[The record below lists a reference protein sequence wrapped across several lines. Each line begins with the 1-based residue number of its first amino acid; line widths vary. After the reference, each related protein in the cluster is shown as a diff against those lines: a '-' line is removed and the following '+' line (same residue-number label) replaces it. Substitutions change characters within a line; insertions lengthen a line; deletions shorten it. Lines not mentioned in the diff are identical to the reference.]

1 LAAHPFGHSL
11 ADVIPGLLKTLLGGF
26 LMGTADLIPG
36 VSGGTIALVLGIYR
50 RLVSSIKQGS
60 SALGAIIRLA
70 WAEAGRHLRAVE
82 WGFIIP
88 LLVGIVAAVVLL
100 SRFLEHQLETRPVIL
115 AAAFFGLVL
124 ASTVYAW
131 RMIEH
136 PTGRQAAIAAV
147 VGIVL
152 FTLLGFGPSEAASD
166 PGLLIFAASGALAVC
181 AMILPGISGS
191 LTLVLIGMYGAAL
204 AAVTSRDIASIL
216 ALLAGATIG
225 LALFSQF
232 LNWALDR
239 HHDTVLAAMV
249 GLLAGSLRI
258 LWPWPDGLE
267 GAALG
272 PPGPDWPPAILAA
285 GLGMLV
291 IVGISRLA
299 GSPRN

>member
-1 LAAHPFGHSL
+1 ML
-11 ADVIPGLLKTLLGGF
+11 PGLLKTLFGGF

-50 RLVSSIKQGS
+50 RLVSSIKEAS
-60 SALGAIIRLA
+60 SALGAMIRLD
-70 WAEAGRHLRAVE
+70 WADAGRRLRSVE
-82 WGFIIP
+82 WGFV
-88 LLVGIVAAVVLL
+88 LTLGVGILTAVVLL
-100 SRFLEHQLETRPVIL
+100 SNFLERQLETRPVIL

-131 RMIEH
+131 RMIDR
-136 PTGRQAAIAAV
+136 PGPRQWLVAGI
-147 VGIVL
+147 VGIAL
-152 FTLLGFGPSEAASD
+152 FSLLGFGPSQTAVD
-166 PGLLIFAASGALAVC
+166 PGLLVFAASGAVAIC

-204 AAVTSRDIASIL
+204 GAVTSRDFGSIL
-216 ALLAGATIG
+216 ALLAGAAVG

-239 HHDTVLAAMV
+239 HHDIVMAAMV

-267 GAALG
+267 GPSLG
-272 PPGPDWPPAILAA
+272 VPGAEWPLAILAA

-291 IVGISRLA
+291 IVAISGLA
-299 GSPRN
+299 RGSLR